1 MLSLYCDELIGNIE
15 EHKGKKYLMVDDYM
29 LDKVFGKI
37 EGIFDDTNIL
47 IDTDD
52 KLSDDITLKMIRSF
66 VYKYF

>member
-1 MLSLYCDELIGNIE
+1 
-15 EHKGKKYLMVDDYM
+15 MVDDYM

-37 EGIFDDTNIL
+37 EEIFDDTNIL

-52 KLSDDITLKMIRSF
+52 KLSNDITLKMIRSF